1 MITVIALIVAGV
13 LLLALEVLV
22 PGALLGIAGGAFLA
36 GGVIAAW
43 MQFGATI
50 GSLVGLLSLLLFA
63 ATLFIEFKVLPRSRL
78 ARAFSMT
85 DTVTGVASRTP
96 GRELVG
102 QECVALTKLRPS
114 GYVALGGAQFEA
126 FCRSG
131 AADQGERLRVI
142 DVDNFRLVVNSIVTH
157 S

>member
-22 PGALLGIAGGAFLA
+22 PGALLGIAGAAFLA

-43 MQFGATI
+43 LQYGASI
-50 GSLVGLLSLLLFA
+50 GGLVGLLALLLFV

-85 DTVTGVASRTP
+85 DTVTGVASRPP
-96 GRELVG
+96 GRDLVG

-114 GYVALGGAQFEA
+114 GYVTLAGAQFEA

-131 AADQGERLRVI
+131 AAEQGERLRVI
-142 DVDNFRLVVNSIVTH
+142 DVDNFRLIVNSL
-157 S
+157 SSRS